1 MVGRKIKGGDES
13 VRGKESKGGDESVRW
28 ERKLKE
34 DMRV

>member
-1 MVGRKIKGGDES
+1 MVGRKVKGGDES